1 MTVYYGS
8 RGDISFYYNG
18 KFIVSR
24 PLTKKRTPK
33 YHFDKAEELLID
45 GLKSGESLIN
55 LRVRFKRFVDR
66 FSKESKYWRDIELQ
80 RPLDRDMLFYTGL
93 MLIKLKVIDPD
104 SPTEGILI
112 SKRSKPKKGIL
123 ARPR

>member
-1 MTVYYGS
+1 MTVHYGS
-8 RGDISFYYNG
+8 KGDISFFYNG

-33 YHFDKAEELLID
+33 YYFDQSEELLID
-45 GLKSGESLIN
+45 GLRSGESLLDLKI
-55 LRVRFKRFVDR
+55 RFKRFIEK

-80 RPLDRDMLFYTGL
+80 TPSDRDMIFITGL
-93 MLIKLKVIDPD
+93 MMIKLKIIDPD

-112 SKRSKPKKGIL
+112 SKPKSKTHSH
-123 ARPR
+123 R

>member
-1 MTVYYGS
+1 MTVHYGS
-8 RGDISFYYNG
+8 EGDMSFFYNG

-33 YHFDKAEELLID
+33 YYFEEAEELLVD
-45 GLKSGESLIN
+45 GLKSGESLLD

-80 RPLDRDMLFYTGL
+80 TPLERDILFYTGL

-112 SKRSKPKKGIL
+112 STRSKPKKGTL

>member
-1 MTVYYGS
+1 MTVHYGS
-8 RGDISFYYNG
+8 EGDMSFFYNG

-33 YHFDKAEELLID
+33 YYFEVAEELLVD

-55 LRVRFKRFVDR
+55 LRVRFKRFLYR
-66 FSKESKYWRDIELQ
+66 FSKETKYWRDIELQ
-80 RPLDRDMLFYTGL
+80 TPLDRDMLFYTGL

-112 SKRSKPKKGIL
+112 SRPKSKSKTHSH
-123 ARPR
+123 R